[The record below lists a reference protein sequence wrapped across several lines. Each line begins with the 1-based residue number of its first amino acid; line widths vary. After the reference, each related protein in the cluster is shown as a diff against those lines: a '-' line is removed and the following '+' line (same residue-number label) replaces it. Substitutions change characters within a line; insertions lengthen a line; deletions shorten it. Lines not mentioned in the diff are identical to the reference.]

1 MPTKSCFT
9 CGWRNFNP
17 QQCPLI
23 GYAYAANRNVYCPYW
38 VEDVLICD
46 NCGKTDLKML
56 ITETAPNTYKYLCHH
71 CASLSGTCGSCTCGD
86 TCDFET
92 NPSPLPK
99 AVQKQI
105 RQGNQIAVVTIK
117 NSERIDI
124 TCRKN
129 CKCFDAEN
137 DVCNKENTCCSNYID
152 KEMPNVTDKQGN
164 EETFPEDGK
173 TAESREK
180 S

>member
-1 MPTKSCFT
+1 MPIKSCLT
-9 CGWRNFNP
+9 CGWRDFNP

-23 GYAYAANRNVYCPYW
+23 GYSYAADRNVYCPYW

-46 NCGKTDLKML
+46 NCGKTDLNML
-56 ITETAPNTYKYLCHH
+56 ITETAPGVYKYLCRN
-71 CASLSGTCGSCTCGD
+71 CASLSGTCGSCTCGN

-99 AVQKQI
+99 AVRKQV
-105 RQGNQIAVVTIK
+105 RQGNQIAVVTVK
-117 NSERIDI
+117 NPERIDI

-137 DVCNKENTCCSNYID
+137 DDCN
-152 KEMPNVTDKQGN
+152 
-164 EETFPEDGK
+164 
-173 TAESREK
+173 
-180 S
+180 